1 MKNWLQGS
9 FDLYKKEIKDSFLS
23 PFVYILAGSFI
34 LLTGWIFF
42 SLLVASKDITQG
54 TLTSSIIA
62 PTFSMFRFIFM
73 FVCPLLTMRLISEE
87 KKNHTIELLFLSK
100 LSDWQIIIGKFCSS
114 MTIVLFMLSLT
125 IIFPIILSFSGYN
138 DWGVVMSSYTGII
151 LLSMAYVSLGLF
163 TSSLTS
169 NYVISLIL
177 AIFMMLG
184 LWFLVLSAASTSN
197 YILGQIL
204 RYFSDVYHFEH
215 FVQGTL
221 RSYSFIYFFSFMFLF
236 LFGTHKSLA
245 RRNW

>member
-177 AIFMMLG
+177 A
-184 LWFLVLSAASTSN
+184 
-197 YILGQIL
+197 
-204 RYFSDVYHFEH
+204 
-215 FVQGTL
+215 
-221 RSYSFIYFFSFMFLF
+221 
-236 LFGTHKSLA
+236 
-245 RRNW
+245 